1 MSVTEVEQAARVAA
15 AGEREPIVNDFSI
28 SVATKNGSGSQTA
41 NTTLLRALFKMGI
54 PVSGKNLFPSNIQGL
69 PTWYTIRVSAEGFT
83 ARRPR
88 AEIVVA
94 MNPATAAEDHLQVEP
109 GGVFMY
115 ADDLKLQLNRSD
127 LTYYPIPA
135 KRLSTERE
143 SDTKLRTYVANM
155 VYVGALAH
163 LLGIELSDIEA
174 ALLFHFKGKRK
185 PVDSN
190 MAVVR
195 AASDWAAANLV
206 KQDPYRVAP
215 LNQTDGQIMIDGN
228 TASALGAIYGGV
240 SFVAWYP
247 ITPATSLADAL
258 NHYLPQLRVD
268 PETKTPTYS
277 VIQAEDELAAL
288 GMVLGAGWA
297 GARAMTSTSG
307 PGISL
312 MAEFAG
318 LGYFAEVPAVIWDIQ
333 RMGPSTGLPT
343 RVSQGDV
350 TLAYYLGHGDAK
362 HVCLLPGSVKE
373 CFEFGWRAFDLAERL
388 QTPVF
393 VLSDLDLG
401 MNHWMSEPFEY
412 PEAALDRGKVLSAAD
427 LERLGGFARYKDV
440 DGDGIGY
447 RTLPGTDHPLAAYFT
462 RGSGHNERAQYTERP
477 DDWERNMARLTR
489 KFETARRL
497 VPKPVITPADGAEV
511 GIIAFGSTDPA
522 VVEAIARLARAGI
535 AASYLRLRAL
545 PLGDEVREFVRA
557 HKLVFVVEMNTDAQL
572 HQLVQLHV
580 PEHAPQVRPANKSD
594 GLPLTARWITEFL
607 SAALE
612 KEKSQ

>member
-1 MSVTEVEQAARVAA
+1 MSVTEIESSPRVESGADRPPV
-15 AGEREPIVNDFSI
+15 VNNFSI

-69 PTWYTIRVSAEGFT
+69 PTWYTIRLNAEGFT

-94 MNPATAAEDHLQVEP
+94 MNPATAVEDHKEVEP

-115 ADDLKLQLNRSD
+115 ADDLKLSLDRTD
-127 LTYYPIPA
+127 LAYYPIPA
-135 KRLSTERE
+135 KRLSTEHE
-143 SDTKLRTYVANM
+143 SDAKLRSYVANM

-163 LLGIELSDIEA
+163 LLGIGLDNIEA
-174 ALLFHFKGKRK
+174 ALEFHFKGKRK
-185 PVDSN
+185 PVDLN

-195 AASDWAAANLV
+195 AAAAWADENLP
-206 KQDPYRVAP
+206 KQDPFQVEPMDR
-215 LNQTDGQIMIDGN
+215 TDGLMMIDGN
-228 TASALGAIYGGV
+228 TAAALGAIYGGV
-240 SFVAWYP
+240 SFAAWYP

-258 NHYLPQLRVD
+258 NHYLPRLRTD
-268 PETKTPTYS
+268 PETKDPTYS

-288 GMVLGAGWA
+288 GMVLGAGWG

-318 LGYFAEVPAVIWDIQ
+318 LGYFAELPAVVWDIQ

-343 RVSQGDV
+343 RVSQGDLL
-350 TLAYYLGHGDAK
+350 LAYYLGHGDAK
-362 HVCLLPGSVKE
+362 QVCLLPGSVKE

-388 QTPVF
+388 QTPIF

-401 MNHWMSEPFEY
+401 MNHWMTEPFEY
-412 PEAALDRGKVLSAAD
+412 PAEPMDRGKVLSAED
-427 LERLGGFARYKDV
+427 LERLGGFARYRDV

-462 RGSGHNERAQYTERP
+462 RGSGHNEQARYTERP
-477 DDWERNMARLTR
+477 DEWEANMDRLVR
-489 KFETARRL
+489 KFETARKL
-497 VPKPVITPADGAEV
+497 MPKPVVHMRDGAKV
-511 GIIAFGSTDPA
+511 GIIGFGSTDPA
-522 VVEAIARLARAGI
+522 IEEARARLADQGI
-535 AASYLRLRAL
+535 EVSYLRLRAL
-545 PLGDEVREFVRA
+545 PLTDEVSDFVAA
-557 HKLVFVVEMNTDAQL
+557 HEHVFVVEMNTDAQL
-572 HQLVQLHV
+572 RQLVQLHV
-580 PEHAPQVRPANKSD
+580 PGHDLRVHAANKND
-594 GLPLTARWITEFL
+594 GLPLTARWITEHIE
-607 SAALE
+607 AALASLE
-612 KEKSQ
+612 VK